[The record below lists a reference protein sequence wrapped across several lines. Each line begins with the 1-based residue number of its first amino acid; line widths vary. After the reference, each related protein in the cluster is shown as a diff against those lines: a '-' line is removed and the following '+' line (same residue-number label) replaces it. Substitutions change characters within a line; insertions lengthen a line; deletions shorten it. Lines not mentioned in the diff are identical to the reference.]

1 MTECKKM
8 ACLCALAKKVISALN
23 CASPV
28 VPLLA
33 RLVVG
38 YVFFNSGLLKLGNWS
53 GTLFLFEHEHPV
65 PFLPVKLAAILGT
78 GTELIAPVLLVAGL
92 GARAAAAALL
102 VMTAV
107 IEFTYQHSMEHAYW
121 GLLLAFILFQG
132 AGKFSA
138 DYFIHKK
145 CEGVCK
151 A

>member
-8 ACLCALAKKVISALN
+8 ACLCALAKKMIGWLN
-23 CASPV
+23 GASPI

-33 RLVVG
+33 RLTVG
-38 YVFFNSGLLKLGNWS
+38 YVFFNSGLLKIGNWS

-65 PFLPVKLAAILGT
+65 PFLPVKLAAVLGT
-78 GTELIAPVLLVAGL
+78 GVELIAPVLLVAGL

-107 IEFTYQHSMEHAYW
+107 IEFTYKHSMEHVYW
-121 GLLLAFILFQG
+121 ALLLAFILFQG
-132 AGKFSA
+132 AGKISA
-138 DYFIHKK
+138 DYFFSKK
-145 CEGVCK
+145 CEGACK